1 MAVPASELDEL
12 EQMFRIEQIQADILL
27 KEQALKLAPRQL
39 FATWIAAAGAAIA
52 AVATAVKVLAG
63 H

>member
-1 MAVPASELDEL
+1 MAVPAGELDEL
-12 EQMFRIEQIQADILL
+12 EQITRIEQMQVDIRL

-52 AVATAVKVLAG
+52 AVATAVKVWVG